1 MPCYTA
7 PHSYCHHGVEDVDD
21 LICEVTS
28 RITKFDKT
36 RKREEGEFQELK
48 KYADQVTDMLC
59 RTMQEIEYQEPG
71 IIVDDD
77 IKEWYEKHKAWDK
90 SRKDKK

>member
-7 PHSYCHHGVEDVDD
+7 PHSYCHHGIEDVDN

-28 RITKFDKT
+28 RITEFDKT

-48 KYADQVTDMLC
+48 KYSDHVTDMLC
-59 RTMQEIEYQEPG
+59 RCCLVLETSGTIFPSDMQEWW
-71 IIVDDD
+71 D
-77 IKEWYEKHKAWDK
+77 KHKAWDQA
-90 SRKDKK
+90 RKDKK